1 MKFSESSET
10 ILQHQYQYKFFNLK
24 IQNKWIEI
32 NLINGRNNFITL
44 DVLAEINTIITEI
57 SKDSNITCVIFK
69 SGLDGIFSRG
79 LDIKY
84 FKSLEKSK
92 KYELVAEA
100 KNVLIKISKSKIP
113 FISAIKGDCFGA
125 GLELIL
131 ACDIRIAS
139 LDSKFGASEVLFGL
153 SPGGGAIQ
161 RLVKLIGKGHAS
173 RLLLTGASINAK
185 EALRIGLV
193 EEAIEEKKL
202 YKRTDQLAARIGR
215 IPRSGI
221 LAIKSA
227 MSYGMEHMLSKS
239 ILNDLKI
246 FSMNL

>member
-1 MKFSESSET
+1 MNLSESLET
-10 ILQHQYQYKFFNLK
+10 KLQNQHQYKFFNLK
-24 IQNKWIEI
+24 IKNKWIEI
-32 NLINGRNNFITL
+32 NLINGINNFITL
-44 DVLAEINTIITEI
+44 EVLAEIDALINEI
-57 SKDSNITCVIFK
+57 SKDSNINCVVLK
-69 SGLDGIFSRG
+69 SGLNGIFSRG

-92 KYELVAEA
+92 KYELIA
-100 KNVLIKISKSKIP
+100 KAQNLLIKISKSNIP

-139 LDSKFGASEVLFGL
+139 LDSKFGASEVIFGL
-153 SPGGGAIQ
+153 FPGAGAIQ

-173 RLLLTGASINAK
+173 RLLFTGANINAK

-193 EEAIEEKKL
+193 EEAIEENKL
-202 YKRTDQLAARIGR
+202 YIRTDQLAARIGR

-221 LAIKSA
+221 LATKSA
-227 MSYGMEHMLSKS
+227 ISYGMEHMLSKS

-246 FSMNL
+246 FKMNF